1 MIAKLNKGTGF
12 GGLVNYANDIKQK
25 DTNIIASDGVS
36 LTNNRTIAMSFK
48 LQAYGNP
55 KVKKYV
61 GHAMLSFSPKDKPLL
76 TDAYVERIAKDYLQR
91 MGIVNTQ
98 FVIFR
103 HHDQPHDHVHIVY
116 NRVDNDGNEITTD
129 TNFHKSAAITQAL
142 TREYGLTFGRG
153 KSNVRR
159 DRLKGK
165 DAVKYRI
172 YDISIN
178 LLHHN
183 EYVSLKEFAKD
194 LAEHGITLTGRKS
207 DNGKTIGI
215 IFTMDG
221 MSFAGGKID
230 KSLSLVNVM
239 QLIDRNRGLYPE
251 RAMFQEEK
259 DIDMYIGGPCVAQS
273 NSTSFTDTN
282 SLFPQSSLSS
292 VAFNNDST
300 AAASCDSGI
309 ASRIMDAAVELALQ
323 PDISPTPSVG
333 GGSGNN
339 RDDDDDEKKRKSK
352 NKNQPTQRTGR
363 RR

>member
-25 DTNIIASDGVS
+25 DTNIIASFGVS
-36 LTNNRTIAMSFK
+36 LTNNKTIATSFK
-48 LQAYGNP
+48 LQACGNP

-76 TDAYVERIAKDYLQR
+76 TDAFVEKIAKDYLQR

-116 NRVDNDGNEITTD
+116 NRVDNVGNEITTD
-129 TNFHKSAAITQAL
+129 TNFRKSAAITQAL

-153 KSNVRR
+153 KSKVRR

-172 YDISIN
+172 YDIAIK
-178 LLHHN
+178 LLFGN
-183 EYVSLKEFAKD
+183 DYVSLKQFARD
-194 LAEHGITLTGRKS
+194 LAKQGITLTERK
-207 DNGKTIGI
+207 DYNGKTVGI

-221 MSFAGGKID
+221 MSFAESKID
-230 KSLSLVNVM
+230 KSLSLVNVT
-239 QLIDRNRGLYPE
+239 QLIDSCRCLYPE
-251 RAMFQEEK
+251 RAMFWDAKDNCPENARPFIANTSDGNTNVEYFQEPQPFQS
-259 DIDMYIGGPCVAQS
+259 DMVHFINNSEMANNNNSIVS
-273 NSTSFTDTN
+273 N
-282 SLFPQSSLSS
+282 
-292 VAFNNDST
+292 
-300 AAASCDSGI
+300 I
-309 ASRIMDAAVELALQ
+309 ADAAMEIILQ
-323 PDISPTPSVG
+323 PTIAPTPSVG
-333 GGSGNN
+333 GGSCTKH
-339 RDDDDDEKKRKSK
+339 DDDDERKKK
-352 NKNQPTQRTGR
+352 NKNQPTQRVGR

>member
-76 TDAYVERIAKDYLQR
+76 TDAFVAQIAKDYLQR

-98 FVIFR
+98 YVIFR
-103 HHDQPHDHVHIVY
+103 HHDHVHIVY
-116 NRVDNDGNEITTD
+116 NRVDNNGNEITTD
-129 TNFHKSAAITQAL
+129 TNFRKSAAITQAL

-165 DAVKYRI
+165 DAVRYRI
-172 YDISIN
+172 YDIATN

-194 LAEHGITLTGRKS
+194 LAEHGITLTGRKN
-207 DNGKTIGI
+207 DNGKTVGI
-215 IFTMDG
+215 IFTIDG

-239 QLIDRNRGLYPE
+239 QLIDRYRDLYPG
-251 RAMFQEEK
+251 RAMFQEAK
-259 DIDMYIGGPCVAQS
+259 DIDSCWGNSNIPQP
-273 NSTSFTDTN
+273 NSTSFTETN
-282 SLFPQSSLSS
+282 NQLSPSPLSS
-292 VAFNNDST
+292 VASNEDST
-300 AAASCDSGI
+300 ATTSGDSGI
-309 ASRIMDAAVELALQ
+309 ASHIIDAAVELVLQ

-333 GGSGNN
+333 GGSYNKH
-339 RDDDDDEKKRKSK
+339 DDDDDEKKRKSK

>member
-36 LTNNRTIAMSFK
+36 LTNNKTIATSFK
-48 LQAYGNP
+48 LQACGNP
-55 KVKKYV
+55 KMKKYV
-61 GHAMLSFSPKDKPLL
+61 GHAMLSFSPKDKPLF
-76 TDAYVERIAKDYLQR
+76 TDAFVEKIAKDYLHR

-129 TNFHKSAAITQAL
+129 TNFRKSAAITQAL
-142 TREYGLTFGRG
+142 TREYGLTFGHG

-172 YDISIN
+172 YDIAN
-178 LLHHN
+178 KLLLGN
-183 EYVSLKEFAKD
+183 DYVSLKQFARD
-194 LAEHGITLTGRKS
+194 LAKHGITLTERK
-207 DNGKTIGI
+207 DYNGKTVGI
-215 IFTMDG
+215 VFTMDG

-239 QLIDRNRGLYPE
+239 RLIDRYRDLFPE
-251 RAMFQEEK
+251 RVMFQEAK
-259 DIDMYIGGPCVAQS
+259 DIDSYIGSPYIAQS
-273 NSTSFTDTN
+273 NSTSFTETN
-282 SLFPQSSLSS
+282 SLLPQSSLST
-292 VAFNNDST
+292 VTFNDDST
-300 AAASCDSGI
+300 AAASGDSGI
-309 ASRIMDAAVELALQ
+309 ASHVIDAAVELVLQ
-323 PDISPTPSVG
+323 PNVSPTPSVG

-339 RDDDDDEKKRKSK
+339 RDDDDEEKKRKSK

>member
-36 LTNNRTIAMSFK
+36 FTNNKTIATSFK
-48 LQAYGNP
+48 LQACGNP

-76 TDAYVERIAKDYLQR
+76 TDAFMEKIAKDYLHR

-129 TNFHKSAAITQAL
+129 TNFRKSASITQAL
-142 TREYGLTFGRG
+142 TREYGLTFGQG
-153 KSNVRR
+153 KDNVRR

-172 YDISIN
+172 YDTATN
-178 LLHHN
+178 LLLHN

-194 LAEHGITLTGRKS
+194 LAEHGITLTRRK
-207 DNGKTIGI
+207 NGKGKTVGI
-215 IFTMDG
+215 VFTMDG

-239 QLIDRNRGLYPE
+239 RLIDRYRDLYPG
-251 RAMFQEEK
+251 RAMFQEAK
-259 DIDMYIGGPCVAQS
+259 DIDSYIGGSYVAQL
-273 NSTSFTDTN
+273 NSISFTDTN
-282 SLFPQSSLSS
+282 SQLSQPSLSYA
-292 VAFNNDST
+292 AFNDDST

-323 PDISPTPSVG
+323 LDISPTPSVG
-333 GGSGNN
+333 GGSYNKH
-339 RDDDDDEKKRKSK
+339 DDDDDEKKRKSK
-352 NKNQPTQRTGR
+352 NKNQPTQRAGR

>member
-129 TNFHKSAAITQAL
+129 TNFRKSAAITQAL

-153 KSNVRR
+153 KTNVRR
-159 DRLKGK
+159 DRLKDK

-172 YDISIN
+172 YDIATN

-194 LAEHGITLTGRKS
+194 LAEHGITLTGRKK
-207 DNGKTIGI
+207 DNGKTVGI
-215 IFTMDG
+215 IFTMGG

-230 KSLSLVNVM
+230 KALSLVNVM
-239 QLIDRNRGLYPE
+239 QLIDHYRDLYPG
-251 RAMFQEEK
+251 RAMFLEAK
-259 DIDMYIGGPCVAQS
+259 DIDSRWGYSYVAQP
-273 NSTSFTDTN
+273 NSTSFADTN
-282 SLFPQSSLSS
+282 SLLPQLSLSTI
-292 VAFNNDST
+292 AFNDDST

-309 ASRIMDAAVELALQ
+309 ASRIVDAAVELVLQ
-323 PDISPTPSVG
+323 PDLSPTPSVG

>member
-36 LTNNRTIAMSFK
+36 LTNNKTIATSFK
-48 LQAYGNP
+48 LQACGNP

-61 GHAMLSFSPKDKPLL
+61 GHAMLSFSPNDKPLL
-76 TDAYVERIAKDYLQR
+76 TDAFVAQIAKDYLHR

-116 NRVDNDGNEITTD
+116 NRVDNDGNEISSD
-129 TNFHKSAAITQAL
+129 TNFQKSAAITQAL

-165 DAVKYRI
+165 DAVKYRV
-172 YDISIN
+172 YDIANN

-194 LAEHGITLTGRKS
+194 LAEHGITLTGRKN

-215 IFTMDG
+215 IFSMDG
-221 MSFAGGKID
+221 MSFAGGRID

-239 QLIDRNRGLYPE
+239 QLIDRYRDLYLG
-251 RAMFQEEK
+251 RAMFQEAK
-259 DIDMYIGGPCVAQS
+259 DIDSRWGYSYVAQP
-273 NSTSFTDTN
+273 NSTCFTGTN
-282 SLFPQSSLSS
+282 SLLPQLSLSTI
-292 VAFNNDST
+292 AFNDDST

-309 ASRIMDAAVELALQ
+309 ASRIVDAAVELVLQ
-323 PDISPTPSVG
+323 PDLSPTPSVG

>member
-1 MIAKLNKGTGF
+1 
-12 GGLVNYANDIKQK
+12 
-25 DTNIIASDGVS
+25 
-36 LTNNRTIAMSFK
+36 
-48 LQAYGNP
+48 
-55 KVKKYV
+55 
-61 GHAMLSFSPKDKPLL
+61 MLSFSPKDKLLL
-76 TDAYVERIAKDYLQR
+76 TDAFVEKIAKDYLRR

-129 TNFHKSAAITQAL
+129 TNFRKSAAITQAL

-172 YDISIN
+172 YDIATN

-183 EYVSLKEFAKD
+183 EYDSLKEFAKD
-194 LAEHGITLTGRKS
+194 LAEHGITLTGRKNN
-207 DNGKTIGI
+207 NGKTVGI
-215 IFTMDG
+215 VFTMDG
-221 MSFAGGKID
+221 MSFAGGRID
-230 KSLSLVNVM
+230 KSLSFGNVM
-239 QLIDRNRGLYPE
+239 RLIDRYRDLDPG
-251 RAMFQEEK
+251 RAMFQEAK
-259 DIDMYIGGPCVAQS
+259 DIDTYGGSYVAQP
-273 NSTSFTDTN
+273 NSPSFTGTN
-282 SLFPQSSLSS
+282 SLFSQPPLSS
-292 VAFNNDST
+292 VAFNEDST
-300 AAASCDSGI
+300 ATASGDSGI
-309 ASRIMDAAVELALQ
+309 VSRIIDAAVELVLQ
-323 PDISPTPSVG
+323 PNVSPMPSVG
-333 GGSGNN
+333 GGSSNN

>member
-36 LTNNRTIAMSFK
+36 LTDKKTIATSFK
-48 LQAYGNP
+48 LQACGNP

-98 FVIFR
+98 YVIFR

-116 NRVDNDGNEITTD
+116 NRVDNNGNEITTD

-153 KSNVRR
+153 KTNVRR

-165 DAVKYRI
+165 DAVKYRV
-172 YDISIN
+172 YDIANN

-194 LAEHGITLTGRKS
+194 LAEHGITLTGRKN
-207 DNGKTIGI
+207 DKGKTVGI

-221 MSFAGGKID
+221 MSFAGSKID
-230 KSLSLVNVM
+230 KDLSFANVM
-239 QLIDRNRGLYPE
+239 QLIDSYSRLYPE
-251 RAMFQEEK
+251 RARFWDAKDNCPENVRPFIVHTSDGNTKVKYFQEPQPFQS
-259 DIDMYIGGPCVAQS
+259 DMFHFIDNSEMAS
-273 NSTSFTDTN
+273 NNN
-282 SLFPQSSLSS
+282 SIVS
-292 VAFNNDST
+292 N
-300 AAASCDSGI
+300 I
-309 ASRIMDAAVELALQ
+309 ADAAMEVILQ
-323 PDISPTPSVG
+323 PTIAPTPSVG
-333 GGSGNN
+333 GGSSNK
-339 RDDDDDEKKRKSK
+339 RDDDDEEKRK
-352 NKNQPTQRTGR
+352 NKNHPTKRTGWR
-363 RR
+363 R

>member
-36 LTNNRTIAMSFK
+36 LTNDKTIATSFK
-48 LQAYGNP
+48 LQVCGNP

-76 TDAYVERIAKDYLQR
+76 TDAFVEKIAKDYLLR

-116 NRVDNDGNEITTD
+116 NRVDNNGNEIMTD
-129 TNFHKSAAITQAL
+129 TNFRKAAAITQAL
-142 TREYGLTFGRG
+142 TREYGLMFGRG
-153 KSNVRR
+153 KTNVRR

-165 DAVKYRI
+165 DVVKYRV
-172 YDISIN
+172 YDIANN

-194 LAEHGITLTGRKS
+194 LAEHGITLTGRKN

-221 MSFAGGKID
+221 MSFAGGRID

-239 QLIDRNRGLYPE
+239 QLIDRYRDLYPG
-251 RAMFQEEK
+251 RAMFQEAK
-259 DIDMYIGGPCVAQS
+259 DIDSRWGYSYVAQP
-273 NSTSFTDTN
+273 NSTCFTETN
-282 SLFPQSSLSS
+282 SQLSHPSLSYA
-292 VAFNNDST
+292 AFNDDST

>member
-1 MIAKLNKGTGF
+1 
-12 GGLVNYANDIKQK
+12 
-25 DTNIIASDGVS
+25 
-36 LTNNRTIAMSFK
+36 
-48 LQAYGNP
+48 
-55 KVKKYV
+55 
-61 GHAMLSFSPKDKPLL
+61 MLSFSPKDKPLL
-76 TDAYVERIAKDYLQR
+76 TDVFVTQIAKDYLQR

-116 NRVDNDGNEITTD
+116 NRVDNDGNEISSD
-129 TNFHKSAAITQAL
+129 TNFQKSAAITQAL

-153 KSNVRR
+153 KTNVRR
-159 DRLKGK
+159 DRLKDK

-172 YDISIN
+172 YDIATN

-194 LAEHGITLTGRKS
+194 LAEHGITLTGRKN
-207 DNGKTIGI
+207 DNGKTVGI

-239 QLIDRNRGLYPE
+239 RLIDRYRDLDPG
-251 RAMFQEEK
+251 RAMFQEAK
-259 DIDMYIGGPCVAQS
+259 DIDSYWGYPYIVQP
-273 NSTSFTDTN
+273 NSTCFTETN
-282 SLFPQSSLSS
+282 SQLSQPSLSYA
-292 VAFNNDST
+292 AFNDDST

>member
-36 LTNNRTIAMSFK
+36 LTNNKTIAMSFK

-129 TNFHKSAAITQAL
+129 TNFRKSAAITQAL

-153 KSNVRR
+153 KTNVRR

-172 YDISIN
+172 YDIATN

-194 LAEHGITLTGRKS
+194 LSEHDITLTGRKN
-207 DNGKTIGI
+207 DKGKTVGI

-230 KSLSLVNVM
+230 KS
-239 QLIDRNRGLYPE
+239 
-251 RAMFQEEK
+251 
-259 DIDMYIGGPCVAQS
+259 
-273 NSTSFTDTN
+273 FTGTN
-282 SLFPQSSLSS
+282 SLLPQSSLSS
-292 VAFNNDST
+292 VTFNDGST

-309 ASRIMDAAVELALQ
+309 ASRIVDAAVELVLQ
-323 PDISPTPSVG
+323 PDLSPTPSVG

-352 NKNQPTQRTGR
+352 NKNQPMQRTGR

>member
-36 LTNNRTIAMSFK
+36 LTNNKTIATSFK
-48 LQAYGNP
+48 LQACGNP

-76 TDAYVERIAKDYLQR
+76 TDAFVAQIAKDYLQR

-129 TNFHKSAAITQAL
+129 TNFRKSAAITQAL

-165 DAVKYRI
+165 DAVRYRI
-172 YDISIN
+172 YDIATN

-183 EYVSLKEFAKD
+183 EYVSIKEFAKD
-194 LAEHGITLTGRKS
+194 LSEHGITLTGRKS

-221 MSFAGGKID
+221 MSFAGGRID
-230 KSLSLVNVM
+230 KGLSIGNVM
-239 QLIDRNRGLYPE
+239 QLIDSYRCLYPE
-251 RAMFQEEK
+251 RAKYQDAKDNCPENARPFIANTSDGNTKVEYFQDPEPSNA
-259 DIDMYIGGPCVAQS
+259 DMVHFIDTSETANNSSSIVS
-273 NSTSFTDTN
+273 N
-282 SLFPQSSLSS
+282 
-292 VAFNNDST
+292 
-300 AAASCDSGI
+300 I
-309 ASRIMDAAVELALQ
+309 ADAAVEVILQ
-323 PDISPTPSVG
+323 PTIAPIPSVG
-333 GGSGNN
+333 GGSSTK
-339 RDDDDDEKKRKSK
+339 RDDDDEKKRK
-352 NKNQPTQRTGR
+352 NKNQLTQRVGR

>member
-36 LTNNRTIAMSFK
+36 LTNNKAIAMSFK

-129 TNFHKSAAITQAL
+129 TNFRKSAAITQAL

-153 KSNVRR
+153 KTNVRR

-172 YDISIN
+172 YDIATN

-183 EYVSLKEFAKD
+183 EYVSLKEFTKD
-194 LAEHGITLTGRKS
+194 LAEHSITLTGRKN
-207 DNGKTIGI
+207 DKGKTVGI

-230 KSLSLVNVM
+230 KSLSIVNVM
-239 QLIDRNRGLYPE
+239 QLIDRYRDLYPG
-251 RAMFQEEK
+251 RAMFQEAK
-259 DIDMYIGGPCVAQS
+259 DIDSYWGYPYVAQP

-282 SLFPQSSLSS
+282 SQLSQPSLSS
-292 VAFNNDST
+292 FAFNDDSA
-300 AAASCDSGI
+300 AAASGDSGI

-333 GGSGNN
+333 GGSYNKH
-339 RDDDDDEKKRKSK
+339 DDDDDEKKRKSK

>member
-36 LTNNRTIAMSFK
+36 LTNNKTIATSFK
-48 LQAYGNP
+48 LQACGNP

-116 NRVDNDGNEITTD
+116 NRVDNDGNEISSD
-129 TNFHKSAAITQAL
+129 SNFHKSAAITQAL

-153 KSNVRR
+153 KTNVRR
-159 DRLKGK
+159 DRLKDK

-172 YDISIN
+172 YDIATN

-183 EYVSLKEFAKD
+183 EYVSLKELAIN
-194 LAEHGITLTGRKS
+194 LAERGITLTGRKN
-207 DNGKTIGI
+207 DKGKTIGI
-215 IFTMDG
+215 IFSMDG

-230 KSLSLVNVM
+230 KS
-239 QLIDRNRGLYPE
+239 
-251 RAMFQEEK
+251 
-259 DIDMYIGGPCVAQS
+259 
-273 NSTSFTDTN
+273 FTGTN
-282 SLFPQSSLSS
+282 SLLPQSSLSS
-292 VAFNNDST
+292 VTFNDGST
-300 AAASCDSGI
+300 AAASGDSGI
-309 ASRIMDAAVELALQ
+309 ASRIIDAAVELVLQ
-323 PDISPTPSVG
+323 PDVSPTQSVG
-333 GGSGNN
+333 GGNGNN

>member
-12 GGLVNYANDIKQK
+12 GGLVNYANNIKQK

-36 LTNNRTIAMSFK
+36 LTNNKTIAMSFK

-129 TNFHKSAAITQAL
+129 TNFRKSAAITQAL

-153 KSNVRR
+153 KTNVRR

-172 YDISIN
+172 YDIATN

-194 LAEHGITLTGRKS
+194 LSEHDITLTGRKN
-207 DNGKTIGI
+207 DKGKTVGI

-230 KSLSLVNVM
+230 KS
-239 QLIDRNRGLYPE
+239 
-251 RAMFQEEK
+251 
-259 DIDMYIGGPCVAQS
+259 
-273 NSTSFTDTN
+273 FTGTN
-282 SLFPQSSLSS
+282 SLLPQSSLSS
-292 VAFNNDST
+292 VTFNDGST

-309 ASRIMDAAVELALQ
+309 ASRIVDAAVELVLQ
-323 PDISPTPSVG
+323 PDLSPTPSVG

-352 NKNQPTQRTGR
+352 NKIQPMQRTGR

>member
-36 LTNNRTIAMSFK
+36 LTDKKTIATSFK
-48 LQAYGNP
+48 LQACGNP

-98 FVIFR
+98 YVIFR

-116 NRVDNDGNEITTD
+116 NRVDNNGNEIMTD
-129 TNFHKSAAITQAL
+129 TNFRKAAAITQAL
-142 TREYGLTFGRG
+142 TREYGLMFGRG
-153 KSNVRR
+153 KTNVRR

-165 DAVKYRI
+165 DVVKYRV
-172 YDISIN
+172 YDIANN

-194 LAEHGITLTGRKS
+194 LAEHGITLTGRKN

-221 MSFAGGKID
+221 MSFAGGRID

-239 QLIDRNRGLYPE
+239 QLIDRYRDLDPG
-251 RAMFQEEK
+251 RAMFQEAK
-259 DIDMYIGGPCVAQS
+259 DIDSYWGYPYIAQP
-273 NSTSFTDTN
+273 NSTNFTETN
-282 SLFPQSSLSS
+282 SQLSPSPLSS
-292 VAFNNDST
+292 VASNEDST
-300 AAASCDSGI
+300 ATTSGDSGI
-309 ASRIMDAAVELALQ
+309 ASHIIDAAVELVLQ

-333 GGSGNN
+333 GGSYNKH
-339 RDDDDDEKKRKSK
+339 DDDDDEKKRKSK

>member
-36 LTNNRTIAMSFK
+36 LTNNRTIATSFK
-48 LQAYGNP
+48 LQACGNS

-76 TDAYVERIAKDYLQR
+76 TDAFVEKIAKDYLRR

-129 TNFHKSAAITQAL
+129 TNFRKSAAITQTL

-194 LAEHGITLTGRKS
+194 LAERGITLTGRKS

-259 DIDMYIGGPCVAQS
+259 DIDSRWGYSYVAQP
-273 NSTSFTDTN
+273 NSTCFTGTN
-282 SLFPQSSLSS
+282 SLLPQLSLSTI
-292 VAFNNDST
+292 AFNDDST

-333 GGSGNN
+333 GGSYNKH
-339 RDDDDDEKKRKSK
+339 DDDDDEKKRKSK

>member
-1 MIAKLNKGTGF
+1 
-12 GGLVNYANDIKQK
+12 
-25 DTNIIASDGVS
+25 
-36 LTNNRTIAMSFK
+36 
-48 LQAYGNP
+48 
-55 KVKKYV
+55 
-61 GHAMLSFSPKDKPLL
+61 MLSFSPKDKPLL
-76 TDAYVERIAKDYLQR
+76 TDVFVTQIAKDYLQR

-116 NRVDNDGNEITTD
+116 NRVDNDGNEISSD
-129 TNFHKSAAITQAL
+129 TNFQKSAAITQAL

-153 KSNVRR
+153 KTNVRR
-159 DRLKGK
+159 DRLKDK

-172 YDISIN
+172 YDIATN

-194 LAEHGITLTGRKS
+194 LAEHGITLTGRKN
-207 DNGKTIGI
+207 DNGKTVGI
-215 IFTMDG
+215 IFTVDG
-221 MSFAGGKID
+221 MSFAGEKID

-239 QLIDRNRGLYPE
+239 RLIDRYRDLDPG
-251 RAMFQEEK
+251 RAMFQEAK
-259 DIDMYIGGPCVAQS
+259 DIDSYWGYPYIAQP
-273 NSTSFTDTN
+273 NSTNFTETN
-282 SLFPQSSLSS
+282 SQLSPSPLSS
-292 VAFNNDST
+292 VAFNDDST

>member
-1 MIAKLNKGTGF
+1 MIAKLNKGTSF

-25 DTNIIASDGVS
+25 DTNIIASDGIS
-36 LTNNRTIAMSFK
+36 LTNNKTIATSFK
-48 LQAYGNP
+48 LQACGNP

-61 GHAMLSFSPKDKPLL
+61 GHAMLSFSPKDKLLL
-76 TDAYVERIAKDYLQR
+76 TDAFVAQIAKDYLHR

-116 NRVDNDGNEITTD
+116 NRVDNDGNEISSD
-129 TNFHKSAAITQAL
+129 SNFHKSAAITQAI

-153 KSNVRR
+153 KTNVRR

-172 YDISIN
+172 YDIAIN

-194 LAEHGITLTGRKS
+194 LAEHGITLTGRTNN
-207 DNGKTIGI
+207 NGKTIGI
-215 IFTMDG
+215 IFTMEG

-230 KSLSLVNVM
+230 K
-239 QLIDRNRGLYPE
+239 G
-251 RAMFQEEK
+251 
-259 DIDMYIGGPCVAQS
+259 
-273 NSTSFTDTN
+273 FTGTN
-282 SLFPQSSLSS
+282 SLLPQSSLFS
-292 VAFNNDST
+292 VVFNDNST
-300 AAASCDSGI
+300 AAASGDSGI
-309 ASRIMDAAVELALQ
+309 ASRIIDAAVELVIQ
-323 PDISPTPSVG
+323 PDVLPTPSVG
-333 GGSGNN
+333 GGSCNK
-339 RDDDDDEKKRKSK
+339 RDDDDDEKKRKNK

>member
-12 GGLVNYANDIKQK
+12 GGLVNYANDIKLK

-36 LTNNRTIAMSFK
+36 LTNNRTIATSFK
-48 LQAYGNP
+48 LQACGNP

-76 TDAYVERIAKDYLQR
+76 TDAFVEKIAKDYLQR

-129 TNFHKSAAITQAL
+129 TKFRKSAAITQAL

-153 KSNVRR
+153 KTNVRR

-172 YDISIN
+172 YDIATN

-194 LAEHGITLTGRKS
+194 LSEHDITLTGRKN
-207 DNGKTIGI
+207 DKGKTVGI

-230 KSLSLVNVM
+230 KS
-239 QLIDRNRGLYPE
+239 
-251 RAMFQEEK
+251 
-259 DIDMYIGGPCVAQS
+259 
-273 NSTSFTDTN
+273 FTGTN
-282 SLFPQSSLSS
+282 SLLPQSSLSS
-292 VAFNNDST
+292 VTFNDGST

-309 ASRIMDAAVELALQ
+309 ASRIVDAAVELVLQ
-323 PDISPTPSVG
+323 PDLSPTPSVG

-352 NKNQPTQRTGR
+352 NKNQPMQRTGR

>member
-12 GGLVNYANDIKQK
+12 GGLVNYANNIKQK

-36 LTNNRTIAMSFK
+36 LTNNKTIAMSFK

-129 TNFHKSAAITQAL
+129 TKFRKSAAITQAL

-153 KSNVRR
+153 KTNVRR

-172 YDISIN
+172 YDIATN

-194 LAEHGITLTGRKS
+194 LSEHDITLTGRKN
-207 DNGKTIGI
+207 DKGKTVGI

-230 KSLSLVNVM
+230 KS
-239 QLIDRNRGLYPE
+239 
-251 RAMFQEEK
+251 
-259 DIDMYIGGPCVAQS
+259 
-273 NSTSFTDTN
+273 FTGTN
-282 SLFPQSSLSS
+282 SLLPQSSLSS
-292 VAFNNDST
+292 VTFNDGST

-309 ASRIMDAAVELALQ
+309 ASRIVDAAVELVLQ
-323 PDISPTPSVG
+323 PDFSPTPSVG